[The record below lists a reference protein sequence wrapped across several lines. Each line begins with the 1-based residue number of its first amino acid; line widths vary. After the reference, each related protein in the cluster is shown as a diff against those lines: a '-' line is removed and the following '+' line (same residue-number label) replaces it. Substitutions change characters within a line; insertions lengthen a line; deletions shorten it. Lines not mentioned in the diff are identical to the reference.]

1 MARGIKEKS
10 RKIWIIHTLSDG
22 QNWKQQQLRDQLV
35 LSTTLPIEDLQKDDK
50 RKLDMKISK
59 ALGML
64 ERDGIVKRKHDDKTP
79 EKYCWL
85 VSDIEELPKAL
96 LKILEMMNY
105 PELEDYFSSMMK
117 NDFMASTYAKRVIN
131 QNLVN
136 KFERDLGIELKNNEK
151 ENVLYVLRISPK
163 FLLTTMGLMEE
174 HESWKRVKTSYVKDF
189 WLSKMQT
196 DLIEDS
202 KLLNLYPPVPIRI
215 INLENTTIEDLE
227 SGKIFEYKNKSDK
240 ILEPKRF
247 QKIIHYEPKSEY
259 SPL

>member
-1 MARGIKEKS
+1 MVRGIKEKS

-22 QNWKQQQLRDQLV
+22 QKWKQQHLRDQLV
-35 LSTTLPIEDLQKDDK
+35 LSTTLPIEDLHKDGK

-64 ERDGIVKRKHDDKTP
+64 ERDGIIKRRHDDKTP
-79 EKYCWL
+79 EKFCWL
-85 VSDIEELPKAL
+85 VTDLEELPEAL
-96 LKILEMMNY
+96 LKILKMMNY
-105 PELEDYFSSMMK
+105 PELDDYFSSMMK
-117 NDFMASTYAKRVIN
+117 NDFMASKYADEFIN

-136 KFERDLGIELKNNEK
+136 KFEKDLGIELNDNEK

-163 FLLTTMGLMEE
+163 FLLTTMELMEE

-196 DLIEDS
+196 DLIDDS
-202 KLLNLYPPVPIRI
+202 KLLNLYPRASIRI
-215 INLENTTIEDLE
+215 KNLENTIIEDLE
-227 SGKIFEYKNKSDK
+227 SDKIFEFKNESDK
-240 ILEPKRF
+240 ILEPKKF
-247 QKIIHYEPKSEY
+247 QKIIHYEPTSEY